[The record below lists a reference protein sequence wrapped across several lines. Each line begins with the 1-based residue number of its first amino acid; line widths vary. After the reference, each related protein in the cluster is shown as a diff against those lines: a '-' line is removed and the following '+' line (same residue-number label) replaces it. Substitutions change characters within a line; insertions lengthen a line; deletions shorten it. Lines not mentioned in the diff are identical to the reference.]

1 MTGKDKSVYME
12 WSNDSFNNITS
23 SLSSLY
29 CLFVITVYVVIT
41 INKFVTT
48 TLKNDAEVEVM
59 VFSYIL
65 IREGCKN

>member
-1 MTGKDKSVYME
+1 MTEKDKSLNME
-12 WSNDSFNNITS
+12 WSNDSINNITS

-65 IREGCKN
+65 MDD